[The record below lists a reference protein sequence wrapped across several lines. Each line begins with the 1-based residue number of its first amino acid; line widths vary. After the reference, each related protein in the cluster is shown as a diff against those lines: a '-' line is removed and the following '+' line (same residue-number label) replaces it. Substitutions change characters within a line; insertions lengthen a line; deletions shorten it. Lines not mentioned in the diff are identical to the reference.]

1 MFLGEFQHSLDTK
14 GRVILPADFR
24 PALAGGAVV
33 GAFPGGCLAV
43 YTKEEFERVS
53 REILEKLRAG
63 EHELD
68 ATRAFFADAKEVTPD
83 RQGRV
88 AIPQSLREYAGLD
101 REITVTGALTRIEVW
116 DTARW
121 QDRKLAGRSSLHE
134 AGSSGF
140 GI

>member
-1 MFLGEFQHSLDTK
+1 MFLGEFQHSLDLK
-14 GRVILPADFR
+14 GRVILPAEFR
-24 PALAGGAVV
+24 PALAAGAVI

-43 YTKEEFERVS
+43 YTNEEFGRVS
-53 REILEKLRAG
+53 SEILEQVRSG

-68 ATRAFFADAKEVTPD
+68 AARAFFADAKEIAPD

-88 AIPQSLREYAGLD
+88 AIPQSLRDYASLARD
-101 REITVTGALTRIEVW
+101 VTVTGALTRVELW

-121 QDRKLAGRSSLHE
+121 QARKAAGRSSLHE
-134 AGSSGF
+134 AGSSF

>member
-1 MFLGEFQHSLDTK
+1 MFLGEFQHSLDLK
-14 GRVILPADFR
+14 GRVILPAEFR
-24 PALAGGAVV
+24 PALAEGAVV

-53 REILEKLRAG
+53 AEILERLRTG

-68 ATRAFFADAKEVTPD
+68 AARVFFADAKEVTPD

-88 AIPQSLREYAGLD
+88 AIPQSLRDYAGLARD
-101 REITVTGALTRIEVW
+101 VTVTGVLTRIEIW
-116 DTARW
+116 DAARW
-121 QDRKLAGRSSLHE
+121 QDRKAAGRSSLHE

>member
-1 MFLGEFQHSLDTK
+1 MFLGEFQHSLDAK

-24 PALAGGAVV
+24 PSLAEGAVIS
-33 GAFPGGCLAV
+33 AFTGGCLAV
-43 YTKEEFERVS
+43 YTNEEFQRVS
-53 REILEKLRAG
+53 DDILGKLRTG

-68 ATRAFFADAKEVTPD
+68 AARAFFADAREVTPD

-88 AIPQSLREYAGLD
+88 AIPQTLRDYAQLD
-101 REITVTGALTRIEVW
+101 KDVTVTGALTRIEIW
-116 DTARW
+116 ATGRW
-121 QDRKLAGRSSLHE
+121 QDRKVAGRSALHE